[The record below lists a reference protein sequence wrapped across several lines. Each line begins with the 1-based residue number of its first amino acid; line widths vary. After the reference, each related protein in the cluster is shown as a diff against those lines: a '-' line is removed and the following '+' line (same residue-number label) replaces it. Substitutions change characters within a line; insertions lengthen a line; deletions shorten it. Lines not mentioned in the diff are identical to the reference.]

1 MAPLWPPFLKENVK
15 DLRIICSDGE
25 TSCSSLLLAVASPF
39 ICQMLKTTEEDEN
52 QLLILPDTKLVIV
65 KALTDLVHSGYVN
78 ICCGEETKA
87 VKDLAIL
94 LKFPVLAQ
102 HATENKIFGLEC
114 CERKEQHT
122 NDISGERAAASDKH
136 SDPKLNPYNSR
147 TFPHENIVR
156 GIITQTKMDSIQ
168 PVAKR
173 KWVKK
178 IKCHPCPYCE
188 KAFFSR
194 AQQQDHVKK
203 HEGRPSY
210 CCDTCGKGF
219 FRKDC
224 LTNHTKTV
232 HNCERNYACETCGK
246 KFGTKYKLERH
257 LKIHRVLLVGR
268 RVQRRQVAPVSLLK
282 TDLIASCK

>member
-1 MAPLWPPFLKENVK
+1 MAPLWPPFPEENVK

-25 TSCSSLLLAVASPF
+25 ISCSSLLLAVTSPF
-39 ICQMLKTTEEDEN
+39 ICQMLEMSEDEDKS
-52 QLLILPDTKLVIV
+52 LILPDTKLVLV
-65 KALTDLVHSGYVN
+65 EALINLVHSGYVN
-78 ICCGEETKA
+78 ICREEEA
-87 VKDLAIL
+87 EDVKNLAIF

-102 HATENKIFGLEC
+102 HAMGKKLFGLEC
-114 CERKEQHT
+114 CERKEQLT
-122 NDISGERAAASDKH
+122 NDISRERAAASDKH
-136 SDPKLNPYNSR
+136 SDAQLNLYNSR
-147 TFPHENIVR
+147 TFPQKNIVR
-156 GIITQTKMDSIQ
+156 GIITQAKKDSIQ
-168 PVAKR
+168 SVGKR

-178 IKCHPCPYCE
+178 TKCHPCPYCE

-194 AQQQDHVKK
+194 AQLQDHVKK

-232 HNCERNYACETCGK
+232 HNGERNYACETCGK

>member
-15 DLRIICSDGE
+15 DLRIICSDGQ

-39 ICQMLKTTEEDEN
+39 IRQMLKTTEEDEN

-78 ICCGEETKA
+78 ICRGEETEA
-87 VKDLAIL
+87 VKNLAIH

-102 HATENKIFGLEC
+102 YAMGNKLFGLEC
-114 CERKEQHT
+114 RERKEQYSD
-122 NDISGERAAASDKH
+122 DISREKAAASDKPG
-136 SDPKLNPYNSR
+136 DPKLNLFNSR
-147 TFPHENIVR
+147 TFPLKNIVG
-156 GIITQTKMDSIQ
+156 GIIAQAKKDSIQ

-178 IKCHPCPYCE
+178 TKCHPCPYCE

-194 AQQQDHVKK
+194 AQLQDHVKK

-210 CCDTCGKGF
+210 YCDTCGKGF

-232 HNCERNYACETCGK
+232 HNGEKNYACETCGK
-246 KFGTKYKLERH
+246 KFSNNYKLERH

>member
-39 ICQMLKTTEEDEN
+39 ICQMLKTTKEDEN
-52 QLLILPDTKLVIV
+52 QLLILPDIKLVIV
-65 KALTDLVHSGYVN
+65 EALINLVHTGYVN
-78 ICCGEETKA
+78 ICREETEA
-87 VKDLAIL
+87 VKNLAIL

-102 HATENKIFGLEC
+102 HAMGKKLFGLDC
-114 CERKEQHT
+114 RERKEQYS
-122 NDISGERAAASDKH
+122 NDISREKAAASDKH
-136 SDPKLNPYNSR
+136 GDPKLNLYNSR
-147 TFPHENIVR
+147 TFPLKNIVG
-156 GIITQTKMDSIQ
+156 GIIAQAKKDGIQ
-168 PVAKR
+168 PAAKR

-178 IKCHPCPYCE
+178 TKCHPCPYCE

-194 AQQQDHVKK
+194 AQLQDHVKK

-232 HNCERNYACETCGK
+232 HNGERNYACETCGK

>member
-1 MAPLWPPFLKENVK
+1 MAPLWPQFLKENVK

-156 GIITQTKMDSIQ
+156 GIITQAKMDSIQ

-173 KWVKK
+173 KWVK
-178 IKCHPCPYCE
+178 
-188 KAFFSR
+188 
-194 AQQQDHVKK
+194 
-203 HEGRPSY
+203 
-210 CCDTCGKGF
+210 
-219 FRKDC
+219 
-224 LTNHTKTV
+224 
-232 HNCERNYACETCGK
+232 NY
-246 KFGTKYKLERH
+246 LR
-257 LKIHRVLLVGR
+257 
-268 RVQRRQVAPVSLLK
+268 
-282 TDLIASCK
+282 

>member
-65 KALTDLVHSGYVN
+65 EALINLVHAGYVN
-78 ICCGEETKA
+78 ICRGEETEA
-87 VKDLAIL
+87 VKNLAIL

-102 HATENKIFGLEC
+102 HAIEKKLFGLEC
-114 CERKEQHT
+114 RERKEQHS
-122 NDISGERAAASDKH
+122 NDITREKAAASDKPG
-136 SDPKLNPYNSR
+136 DPKLNLYNSR
-147 TFPHENIVR
+147 TFPLKNIVG
-156 GIITQTKMDSIQ
+156 GIIAQAKKDGIQ
-168 PVAKR
+168 PAAKR

-178 IKCHPCPYCE
+178 TKCHPCPYCE

-194 AQQQDHVKK
+194 AQLQDHVKK

-246 KFGTKYKLERH
+246 KFGTNYKLERH

>member
-1 MAPLWPPFLKENVK
+1 MAPLWPPFPEENVK

-65 KALTDLVHSGYVN
+65 EALINLVHAGYVN
-78 ICCGEETKA
+78 ICRGEETEA
-87 VKDLAIL
+87 VKNLAIH

-102 HATENKIFGLEC
+102 YAMGNKLFGLEC
-114 CERKEQHT
+114 RERKEQYS
-122 NDISGERAAASDKH
+122 NDITREKAAASDKPG
-136 SDPKLNPYNSR
+136 DPKLNLYNSR
-147 TFPHENIVR
+147 TFPLKNIVG
-156 GIITQTKMDSIQ
+156 GIIAQAKKDGIQ
-168 PVAKR
+168 PAAKR

-178 IKCHPCPYCE
+178 TKCHPCPYCE

-194 AQQQDHVKK
+194 AQLQDHVKK

-232 HNCERNYACETCGK
+232 HNGERNYACETCGK

>member
-25 TSCSSLLLAVASPF
+25 TSCSSLLLAVTSPF
-39 ICQMLKTTEEDEN
+39 ICQMLKTTKEDEN

-65 KALTDLVHSGYVN
+65 EALINLVHAGYVN
-78 ICCGEETKA
+78 ICRGEETEA
-87 VKDLAIL
+87 VKNLAIL

-102 HATENKIFGLEC
+102 HAMGKKLFGLDC
-114 CERKEQHT
+114 RERKEQYS
-122 NDISGERAAASDKH
+122 NDISREKAAASDKH
-136 SDPKLNPYNSR
+136 GDPKLNLYNSR
-147 TFPHENIVR
+147 TFPLKNIVG
-156 GIITQTKMDSIQ
+156 GIIAQAKKDGIQ
-168 PVAKR
+168 PAAKR

-178 IKCHPCPYCE
+178 TKCHPCPYCE

-194 AQQQDHVKK
+194 AQLQDHVKK
-203 HEGRPSY
+203 HEGGPSY

-232 HNCERNYACETCGK
+232 HNGERNYACETCGK
-246 KFGTKYKLERH
+246 KFGNNYKLERH
-257 LKIHRVLLVGR
+257 LKTHRVLLVGR

-282 TDLIASCK
+282 TDLIACK

>member
-1 MAPLWPPFLKENVK
+1 MAPLWPPFLKEKVK

-25 TSCSSLLLAVASPF
+25 TSCSSLLLAVTSPL

-65 KALTDLVHSGYVN
+65 EALINLVHTGYVK
-78 ICCGEETKA
+78 ICRGEETEA
-87 VKDLAIL
+87 VKNLAIL

-102 HATENKIFGLEC
+102 HAMGRKLFGLDC
-114 CERKEQHT
+114 RERKEQYS
-122 NDISGERAAASDKH
+122 NDISREKAAASDKH
-136 SDPKLNPYNSR
+136 GDPKLNLYNSR
-147 TFPHENIVR
+147 TFPLKNIVG
-156 GIITQTKMDSIQ
+156 GIIAQAKKDGIQ
-168 PVAKR
+168 PAAKR

-178 IKCHPCPYCE
+178 TKCHPCPYCE

-194 AQQQDHVKK
+194 AQLQDHVKK

-232 HNCERNYACETCGK
+232 HNGERNYACETCGK
-246 KFGTKYKLERH
+246 KFGNNYKLERH

>member
-39 ICQMLKTTEEDEN
+39 ICQMLKTTKEDEN
-52 QLLILPDTKLVIV
+52 QLLILPDIKLVIV
-65 KALTDLVHSGYVN
+65 EALINLVHTGYVN
-78 ICCGEETKA
+78 ICREETEA
-87 VKDLAIL
+87 VKNLAIL

-102 HATENKIFGLEC
+102 LAMGKKLFGLDC
-114 CERKEQHT
+114 RERKEQYS
-122 NDISGERAAASDKH
+122 NDISREKAAASDKH
-136 SDPKLNPYNSR
+136 GDPKLNLYNSR
-147 TFPHENIVR
+147 TFPLKNIVG
-156 GIITQTKMDSIQ
+156 GIIAQAKKDGIQ
-168 PVAKR
+168 PAAKR

-178 IKCHPCPYCE
+178 TKCHPCPYCE

-194 AQQQDHVKK
+194 AQLQDHVKK

-232 HNCERNYACETCGK
+232 HNGERNYACETCGK

>member
-1 MAPLWPPFLKENVK
+1 LEM
-15 DLRIICSDGE
+15 S
-25 TSCSSLLLAVASPF
+25 
-39 ICQMLKTTEEDEN
+39 EDEDKS
-52 QLLILPDTKLVIV
+52 LILPDTKLVLV
-65 KALTDLVHSGYVN
+65 EALINLVHSGYVN
-78 ICCGEETKA
+78 ICREEEA
-87 VKDLAIL
+87 EDVKNLAII

-102 HATENKIFGLEC
+102 HAMEKKLFGLEY
-114 CERKEQHT
+114 CERKEQLT
-122 NDISGERAAASDKH
+122 NDISRKRSAASDKH
-136 SDPKLNPYNSR
+136 SDAKLNLYNSR
-147 TFPHENIVR
+147 TFPQKNIVR
-156 GIITQTKMDSIQ
+156 GIITQAKKDSIQ
-168 PVAKR
+168 SVATR

-178 IKCHPCPYCE
+178 TKCHPCPHCE

-194 AQQQDHVKK
+194 AQLQDHVKK

-210 CCDTCGKGF
+210 YCDTCGKGF

-232 HNCERNYACETCGK
+232 HNGERNYACETCGK
-246 KFGTKYKLERH
+246 KFGNNYKLERH